1 MTTSSS
7 KDFELD
13 VADYIEEAF
22 ERCGLEVR
30 TGYDLKTARRSL
42 NILFADWA
50 NRGLNRWT
58 ISQETLS
65 LANGISE
72 YPLGTLTLSVAS
84 SASFSVGETITGGT
98 SSATASVTSVPSSTS
113 LAITIPSGTFTSS
126 ETITGGTSSAS
137 TTSSGTVSFSDVIS
151 SIDILSAV
159 VRQND
164 GTSTQTDTSITRV
177 SRDTFL
183 SISNKRSTSTP
194 SQFYVDRQIIPTLR
208 LWPTPNS
215 SSLKLVFDRLTR
227 IEDADADVNTVDV
240 PFRFYPCLTAGLAY
254 YIAMKKS
261 PERVKLLKAVYEEE
275 FERAAAED
283 RDRSSLSLTPS
294 STYYQLI

>member
-98 SSATASVTSVPSSTS
+98 SSATASVTSIPSSTS

-137 TTSSGTVSFSDVIS
+137 TTSSGTVGFSDVIS

-254 YIAMKKS
+254 YIAMKKT
-261 PERVKLLKAVYEEE
+261 PERVKLLKAVY
-275 FERAAAED
+275 
-283 RDRSSLSLTPS
+283 
-294 STYYQLI
+294 